1 MVGLG
6 NPGLKY
12 APTRHNLGFMLAD
25 RLDEEFRR
33 ISGFALCDAQCSHLR
48 LAGREAVVAKPQ
60 SYMNLSGGPVA
71 CLLEKLSQPKLL
83 VACDDVNLPLGT
95 VRLRAR
101 GSAGGHKGLRD
112 IIEKLGT
119 EEFLRVRIGC
129 GPPTIPD
136 LAEFVLSPFEEEEWP
151 LVRQALEL
159 ARDLVVKALAEGVES
174 ATLRVEDYR
183 PTRGTEAKD

>member
-1 MVGLG
+1 VVGLG

-25 RLDEEFRR
+25 RLGDEFRKLSR
-33 ISGFALCDAQCSHLR
+33 FALCDAQCLHLR
-48 LAGREAVVAKPQ
+48 LAGKDAVVAKPQ

-71 CLLEKLSQPKLL
+71 CLMEKLSQPKLL

-101 GSAGGHKGLRD
+101 GSAGGHKGLKD
-112 IIEKLGT
+112 IIEKLGS

-159 ARDLVVKALAEGVES
+159 ARDLVVKALAEGLES
-174 ATLRVEDYR
+174 ATLRVEDYQ
-183 PTRGTEAKD
+183 PPNHGKGG